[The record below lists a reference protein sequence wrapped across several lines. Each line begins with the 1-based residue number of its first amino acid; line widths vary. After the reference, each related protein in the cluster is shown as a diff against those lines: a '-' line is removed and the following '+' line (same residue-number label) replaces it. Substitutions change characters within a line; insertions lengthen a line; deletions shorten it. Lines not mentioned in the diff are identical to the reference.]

1 MKGRNGAEYDP
12 NTVVFCSALLKYTPK
27 YGRISVLLVKKD
39 GQIPWGRS
47 PDERTN

>member
-27 YGRISVLLVKKD
+27 YGRISVLLVK
-39 GQIPWGRS
+39 IPWGRS